1 MDALRQFLAR
11 TPWTIHLKALIIFQK
26 SKKHHRKIVN
36 YRVTEKEGF
45 KNVHT
50 YSLQFDH

>member
-1 MDALRQFLAR
+1 MRALRQFLAHS
-11 TPWTIHLKALIIFQK
+11 PWTIHHKALIIFQK

-36 YRVTEKEGF
+36 YRVAEKGDF
-45 KNVHT
+45 KHVDA